1 MSWKESTE
9 GTIYLPETADIMS
22 MHNSNDISD
31 LISQAIM
38 EVLFKFVA
46 GEDPLKDIAVDAS
59 LDCQDS
65 PSSQTSPMFS
75 PILAYSSNPPT
86 TLNTTNSDD
95 QSPQTKSL
103 IYLFDSYS
111 RVAVEERNHPKVFF
125 FESIRKLFCKRKT
138 LKTKLY

>member
-1 MSWKESTE
+1 MTQEQVNSVISRVLSVSWKESTE
-9 GTIYLPETADIMS
+9 GTIYLPETANIMAT
-22 MHNSNDISD
+22 HNSNDISD

-65 PSSQTSPMFS
+65 PNSQTSPMLS
-75 PILAYSSNPPT
+75 PTLVYSSTSSAPIASTSNE
-86 TLNTTNSDD
+86 D
-95 QSPQTKSL
+95 QSPRTKSL

-111 RVAVEERNHPKVFF
+111 RVAVEERNHPKV
-125 FESIRKLFCKRKT
+125 L
-138 LKTKLY
+138 